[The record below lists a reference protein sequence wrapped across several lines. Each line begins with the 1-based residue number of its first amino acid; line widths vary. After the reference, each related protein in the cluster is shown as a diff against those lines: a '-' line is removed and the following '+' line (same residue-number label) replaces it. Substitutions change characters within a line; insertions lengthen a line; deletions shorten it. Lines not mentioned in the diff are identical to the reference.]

1 MMVVQ
6 MIVKRIENTS
16 VTQTCFTNIDW
27 YSNTIKLC
35 YEYLAKESIKRYG
48 KIIDYI
54 QLVILYEFQWRF
66 FTDKEKINID
76 KKEIK
81 KYWNILIKLL
91 KQCDDKNILSLP
103 IANDFKKKFKYSLKY
118 STTVMDSINEKGYY
132 EKNGVKIYFKND
144 QITIK

>member
-81 KYWNILIKLL
+81 KYWNILVKLL